1 MAFKIFVYCCSYKQ
15 GEVGEGLCVPAEL
28 YCFVP
33 MWSLNVL
40 LWAFGGKCKHW
51 GIGKQG
57 ELVERTELETLVL

>member
-1 MAFKIFVYCCSYKQ
+1 M
-15 GEVGEGLCVPAEL
+15 PAEL